1 MLPPVTSWASQS
13 NLNICRQPA
22 HQLLKLNR
30 PRAHNFQGPT
40 QNCPLR
46 ELTRMTVA
54 QRSFHLI
61 FCDKNEPSLQALCR
75 AFHGIQDVS
84 FLTQDIRTLHRLRRP
99 SAICSVGNS
108 FGIMDGGVDWVVR
121 EMLSPPPARTSVQA
135 KCQEAISEQFMGEQ
149 PLEVPC
155 GVPANHPS
163 RELIRMAAVQR
174 NFHMTFCDRNE
185 AGMQALRKAF
195 DGITDV
201 SFISQ
206 DIGTLQGL
214 RRPSAMCSAGNSF
227 GIMDGGVDWAVR
239 EMLSSPGVSMQA
251 KCQEAIAEQFMG
263 EQPVGTCILV
273 PAPVKNVFD
282 WLAYAPTMVVP
293 EDCRGTRNPYLAF
306 RSLLTTLLRHNA
318 STSEPIRS
326 VIATSMCTGSGGVS
340 HHDAANQMRLAYANV
355 FEAPTRIVWP
365 SVLQFQRDLK
375 QFREG
380 G

>member
-149 PLEVPC
+149 P
-155 GVPANHPS
+155 
-163 RELIRMAAVQR
+163 
-174 NFHMTFCDRNE
+174 
-185 AGMQALRKAF
+185 
-195 DGITDV
+195 
-201 SFISQ
+201 
-206 DIGTLQGL
+206 
-214 RRPSAMCSAGNSF
+214 
-227 GIMDGGVDWAVR
+227 
-239 EMLSSPGVSMQA
+239 
-251 KCQEAIAEQFMG
+251 
-263 EQPVGTCILV
+263 VGTCMLL
-273 PAPVKNVFD
+273 PARVTDVFD

-293 EDCRGTRNPYLAF
+293 EDCRGVKSPVRFAARGSV
-306 RSLLTTLLRHNA
+306 RSPGKPPL
-318 STSEPIRS
+318 P
-326 VIATSMCTGSGGVS
+326 
-340 HHDAANQMRLAYANV
+340 
-355 FEAPTRIVWP
+355 
-365 SVLQFQRDLK
+365 
-375 QFREG
+375 
-380 G
+380 